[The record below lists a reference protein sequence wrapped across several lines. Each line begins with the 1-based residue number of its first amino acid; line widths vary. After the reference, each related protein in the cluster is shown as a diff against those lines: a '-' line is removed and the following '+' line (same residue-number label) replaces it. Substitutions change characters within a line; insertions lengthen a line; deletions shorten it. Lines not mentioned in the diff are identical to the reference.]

1 MLIGAFNQEK
11 ALVGAFSVLDYE
23 PLDGPFSSS
32 SHHRPYLVDG
42 EGGRVDVGQPP
53 DIVPG
58 LLPVLLL
65 HTAVCEKS
73 STHCHLIF
81 VGTLM

>member
-1 MLIGAFNQEK
+1 M
-11 ALVGAFSVLDYE
+11 LDYE

-65 HTAVCEKS
+65 QFNVLH
-73 STHCHLIF
+73 
-81 VGTLM
+81 